1 MRRLISKETGLLIL
15 AGFTL
20 FFLMAQISIFQ
31 VSFHVGDSSV
41 TFSHGER
48 TTARLFPETRAFVNV
63 SKNSG
68 SSSYSSDKLFKCDI
82 PEDPLFPLCALK
94 VKEFNKTWNQ
104 KCHGEKYKVDPSSMC
119 SVLQYLSEVQSWC
132 PVLPWRSH
140 KNTFDA
146 LTKPPKTTIQT
157 NLSVLLDK
165 FEGERYSWMRNR
177 IQDTWPHWIKAV
189 EELGLRVNLHERKR
203 KKILIYMAGLGVN
216 NLLDYAYR
224 GGPLGELSQ
233 WCDLI
238 SVLHILGHDV
248 IIGFLTEHIP
258 RSLLHPS
265 SDGCARLNMTDGLD
279 LIFTDIQGA
288 IVIRE
293 HNTPDYSRHRCK
305 LRIVDSFG
313 TDAEFNYKFYNEKIP
328 GGRSGW
334 GDLNLHLSQFLTM
347 YPHSPDN
354 SFLGFAVPQR
364 SRQHNAILK
373 GPKARK
379 AAFVYGKKALF
390 WKGNADYI
398 NTVKRHFSEV
408 HATLGGTDDD
418 RRVYSVP
425 EYVIDHGIVN
435 TSMLI
440 SLLESSKV
448 FVGLGEPFEG
458 PGALEALANGCFF
471 LNPKYVPPLDRTN
484 ADFFAGKPVNRKVT
498 SQNPYAEVFV
508 GKPFV
513 QTVDIH
519 NLTEV
524 EEALQEIINTEGE
537 AHLPYEFTHV
547 GMLERVN
554 AYIENQDFC
563 KPTNWPPLS
572 ELKIALGGEGEAC
585 VEACLKRQLTCE
597 PKFFESLNT
606 KETLTRAA
614 FRCTFTLFRESIM
627 APSFDTSDNTCLLQ
641 SQPLLFS
648 CRAAKPGVV
657 RVCPCRS
664 YRKEQVALCET
675 C

>member
-146 LTKPPKTTIQT
+146 LTKPP
-157 NLSVLLDK
+157 
-165 FEGERYSWMRNR
+165 
-177 IQDTWPHWIKAV
+177 
-189 EELGLRVNLHERKR
+189 
-203 KKILIYMAGLGVN
+203 KILIYMAGLGVN

-390 WKGNADYI
+390 WK
-398 NTVKRHFSEV
+398 
-408 HATLGGTDDD
+408 DD

-484 ADFFAGKPVNRKVT
+484 ADFFAGKPVNRKKRSESWYVSFEHDIRLGEVIKWRKLLVYSL
-498 SQNPYAEVFV
+498 SQKDKVLSCAASK
-508 GKPFV
+508 GS
-513 QTVDIH
+513 
-519 NLTEV
+519 
-524 EEALQEIINTEGE
+524 INWKLSKGE